1 LKEKVLIVSSLEKD
15 AEKLC
20 RFFGSCNMETRTVS
34 YASKAR
40 RALLES
46 EFSLI
51 VVNAPLSDEFGTDF
65 AVNAAEKTFAGVLL
79 FVKSDLFAVTLE
91 KAEKY
96 GVLVLE
102 KPLASPLNEIMR
114 MMRATCFRLQSLRR
128 ENEKLQKKIAEMRTV
143 ERAKIALIQ
152 YEKMSEEEA
161 HKYIE
166 RRAMDRRS
174 SKGEIASEIL
184 KRYDD

>member
-15 AEKLC
+15 TEKLG
-20 RFFGSCNMETRTVS
+20 RFFNSRDMEIRTVS

-46 EFSLI
+46 DFDLI
-51 VVNAPLSDEFGTDF
+51 LINTPLSDEFGTDF
-65 AVNAAEKTFAGVLL
+65 AVNAAERTFAGVLL
-79 FVKSDLFAVTLE
+79 FVKADLFAVTLE

-96 GVLVLE
+96 GVFVLE
-102 KPLASPLNEIMR
+102 KPLSSPLNEIMR
-114 MMRATCFRLQSLRR
+114 MMRATSFRLQSVRR

-152 YEKMSEEEA
+152 YEKMSEEDA

-166 RRAMDRRS
+166 RRAMDRRTT
-174 SKGEIASEIL
+174 KGEIAAEIL